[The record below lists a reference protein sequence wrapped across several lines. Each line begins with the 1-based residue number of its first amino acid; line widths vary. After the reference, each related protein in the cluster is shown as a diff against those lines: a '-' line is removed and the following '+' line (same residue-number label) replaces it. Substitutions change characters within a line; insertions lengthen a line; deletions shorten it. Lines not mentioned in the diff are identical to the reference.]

1 MSRIFEGLTFDDL
14 LLVPQYSEVLPKDV
28 ELKTRLTKELSLN
41 IPLMSAA
48 MDTVTES
55 AMAKAI
61 AREGGIGI
69 IHRNMSPERQAEEV
83 RKVKRAENGVIF
95 DPVFVKPDAT
105 VKEALNLMSNYK
117 IGGVA
122 VVDEEMKLVGILT
135 NRDVRFERNL
145 SKKVFELMTPR
156 EKLIVASK
164 DITLDEARKI
174 LHENKIEKLPLV
186 DENDRLTGLITIK
199 DLVHV
204 EEHPNASRDSRG
216 RLMVGAAVGTGKDT
230 FERVEKLIE
239 VGVDLIVVD
248 TAHGHSKK
256 VIETIKSIK
265 YNWPDVQIIGGNV
278 ATREGTEAL
287 INAGVDAVKVGVG
300 PGSICTTRV
309 VSGVGVPQMTAVFEA
324 YSIAKKYDIPIISD
338 GGIRYSGDI
347 VKALAGGA
355 EVVMLGSIFAG
366 TDEAPGETIIYQGR
380 KFKTYRGM
388 GSLSAMKEG
397 SKDRYF
403 QDDVE
408 PEKLVPEGVEG
419 MVPYKGRVADVI
431 AQLIGGIR
439 SGMGYCGAK
448 DLRELREKAVF
459 VKITQAGVKESH
471 PHDIFITKEAPNY
484 SFRN

>member
-69 IHRNMSPERQAEEV
+69 IHRNMSPDRQAEEV

>member
-1 MSRIFEGLTFDDL
+1 MSKIIEGLTFDDL
-14 LLVPQYSEVLPKDV
+14 LLIPQYSEVLPKDV
-28 ELKTRLTKELSLN
+28 ELKTRLTKELNLN

-69 IHRNMSPERQAEEV
+69 IHRNMSPDRQAEEV

-105 VKEALNLMSNYK
+105 IKEALNLMSNYK

-122 VVDEEMKLVGILT
+122 VVDEDMKLVGILT

-145 SKKVFELMTPR
+145 SKKVSELMTPR
-156 EKLIVASK
+156 KKLIVANK

-186 DENDRLTGLITIK
+186 DENDRLIGLITIK
-199 DLVHV
+199 DLIHV
-204 EEHPNASRDSRG
+204 EEHPNASRDSKG

-230 FERVEKLIE
+230 FERVEKLIR

-256 VIETIKSIK
+256 VIETIKAIK
-265 YNWPDVQIIGGNV
+265 YNWPDIQIIGGNV
-278 ATREGTEAL
+278 ATKEGTEAL

-324 YSIAKKYDIPIISD
+324 YSVAKKYDVPIISD

-388 GSLSAMKEG
+388 GSLGAMKEG

-419 MVPYKGRVADVI
+419 MVPYKGKVADVI

-448 DLRELREKAVF
+448 NLKELREKAIF

>member
-1 MSRIFEGLTFDDL
+1 MPKIIEGLTFDDL

-28 ELKTRLTKELSLN
+28 CLETRLTKQLKLN

-55 AMAKAI
+55 SMAKAM

-69 IHRNMSPERQAEEV
+69 IHRNMPPNRQAEEV

-95 DPVFVKPDAT
+95 DPVFVKPNAT
-105 VKEALNLMSNYK
+105 IKEALNLMSNYK

-122 VVDEEMKLVGILT
+122 VVDDDMRLLGILT
-135 NRDVRFERNL
+135 NRDVRFERNM
-145 SKKVFELMTPR
+145 SKKVLELMTPR
-156 EKLIVASK
+156 KKLIVANK
-164 DITLDEARKI
+164 GITLDEARKI

-186 DENDRLTGLITIK
+186 DEENKLIGLITIK
-199 DLVHV
+199 DLIHV

-216 RLMVGAAVGTGKDT
+216 RLMVGAAVGTGKDV
-230 FERVEKLIE
+230 FERVEKLTE
-239 VGVDLIVVD
+239 VDVDLIVVD

-256 VIETIKSIK
+256 VIETVKNIKH
-265 YNWPDVQIIGGNV
+265 NWPDLPIIAGNV
-278 ATREGTEAL
+278 ATKEGTEAL
-287 INAGVDAVKVGVG
+287 INAGADAVKVGVG

-324 YSIAKKYDIPIISD
+324 YSIAAKYDIPIISD
-338 GGIRYSGDI
+338 GGVRYSGDI
-347 VKALAGGA
+347 VKALAAGA
-355 EVVMLGSIFAG
+355 EAVMLGSIFAG
-366 TDEAPGETIIYQGR
+366 TDEAPGEAIIYQGR

-388 GSLSAMKEG
+388 GSLGAMKEG

-403 QDDVE
+403 QEDVE

-419 MVPYKGRVADVI
+419 MVPYKGKVADVI
-431 AQLIGGIR
+431 SQLIGGVK

-448 DLRELREKAVF
+448 DLKELRERAVF
-459 VKITQAGVKESH
+459 VKITQAGVRESH

>member
-1 MSRIFEGLTFDDL
+1 
-14 LLVPQYSEVLPKDV
+14 VLPKDV

-69 IHRNMSPERQAEEV
+69 IHRNMSPDRQAEEV

>member
-1 MSRIFEGLTFDDL
+1 MPKIIEGLTFDDL

-28 ELKTRLTKELSLN
+28 CLETRLTKQLKLN

-55 AMAKAI
+55 SMAKAM

-69 IHRNMSPERQAEEV
+69 IHRNMPPNRQAEEV

-95 DPVFVKPDAT
+95 DPVFVKPNAT
-105 VKEALNLMSNYK
+105 IKEALNLMSNYK

-122 VVDEEMKLVGILT
+122 VVDDDMRLLGILT
-135 NRDVRFERNL
+135 NRDVRFERNM
-145 SKKVFELMTPR
+145 SKKVLELMTPR
-156 EKLIVASK
+156 KKLIVANK
-164 DITLDEARKI
+164 GITLDEARKI

-186 DENDRLTGLITIK
+186 DEENKLIGLITIK
-199 DLVHV
+199 DLIHV

-216 RLMVGAAVGTGKDT
+216 RLMVGAAVGTGKDV
-230 FERVEKLIE
+230 FERVEKLTE
-239 VGVDLIVVD
+239 VDVDLIVVD

-256 VIETIKSIK
+256 VIETVKNIKH
-265 YNWPDVQIIGGNV
+265 NWPDLPIIAGNV
-278 ATREGTEAL
+278 ATKEGTEAL
-287 INAGVDAVKVGVG
+287 INAGADAVKVGVG

-324 YSIAKKYDIPIISD
+324 YSIAAKYDIPIISD
-338 GGIRYSGDI
+338 GGVRYSGDI
-347 VKALAGGA
+347 VKALAAGA
-355 EVVMLGSIFAG
+355 EAVMLGSIFAG
-366 TDEAPGETIIYQGR
+366 TDEAPGEAIIYQGR

-388 GSLSAMKEG
+388 GSLGAMKEG

-403 QDDVE
+403 QEDVE

-419 MVPYKGRVADVI
+419 MVPYKGKVADVI
-431 AQLIGGIR
+431 SQLIGGVR

-448 DLRELREKAVF
+448 DLKELRERAVF
-459 VKITQAGVKESH
+459 VKITQAGVRESH

>member
-1 MSRIFEGLTFDDL
+1 MPKIIEGLTFDDL

-28 ELKTRLTKELSLN
+28 CLETRLTKQLKLN

-55 AMAKAI
+55 SMAKAM

-69 IHRNMSPERQAEEV
+69 IHRNMPPDRQAEEV

-95 DPVFVKPDAT
+95 DPVFVKPNAT
-105 VKEALNLMSNYK
+105 IKEALNLMSNYK

-122 VVDEEMKLVGILT
+122 VVDDDMRLLGILT
-135 NRDVRFERNL
+135 NRDVRFERNM
-145 SKKVFELMTPR
+145 SKKVLELMTPR
-156 EKLIVASK
+156 KKLIVANK
-164 DITLDEARKI
+164 GITLDEARKI

-186 DENDRLTGLITIK
+186 DEENKLIGLITIK
-199 DLVHV
+199 DLIHV

-216 RLMVGAAVGTGKDT
+216 RLMVGAAVGTGKDV
-230 FERVEKLIE
+230 FERVEKLTE
-239 VGVDLIVVD
+239 VDVDLIVVD

-256 VIETIKSIK
+256 VIETVKNIKH
-265 YNWPDVQIIGGNV
+265 NWPDLPIIAGNV
-278 ATREGTEAL
+278 ATKEGTEAL
-287 INAGVDAVKVGVG
+287 INAGADAVKVGVG

-324 YSIAKKYDIPIISD
+324 YSIAAKYDIPIISD
-338 GGIRYSGDI
+338 GGVRYSGDI
-347 VKALAGGA
+347 VKALAAGA
-355 EVVMLGSIFAG
+355 EAVMLGSIFAG
-366 TDEAPGETIIYQGR
+366 TDEAPGEAIIYQGR

-388 GSLSAMKEG
+388 GSLGAMKEG

-403 QDDVE
+403 QEDVE

-419 MVPYKGRVADVI
+419 MVPYKGKVADVI
-431 AQLIGGIR
+431 SQLIGGVK

-448 DLRELREKAVF
+448 DLKELRERAVF
-459 VKITQAGVKESH
+459 VKITQAGVRESH

>member
-1 MSRIFEGLTFDDL
+1 MPKIIEGLTFDDL

-28 ELKTRLTKELSLN
+28 CLETRLTKQLKLN

-55 AMAKAI
+55 SMAKAM

-69 IHRNMSPERQAEEV
+69 IHRNMPPNRQAEEV

-95 DPVFVKPDAT
+95 DPVFVKPNAT
-105 VKEALNLMSNYK
+105 IKEALNLMSNYK

-122 VVDEEMKLVGILT
+122 VVDDDMRLLGILT
-135 NRDVRFERNL
+135 NRDVRFERNM
-145 SKKVFELMTPR
+145 SKKVLELMTPR
-156 EKLIVASK
+156 KKLIVANK
-164 DITLDEARKI
+164 GITLDEARKI

-186 DENDRLTGLITIK
+186 DEENKLIGLITIK
-199 DLVHV
+199 DLIHV

-216 RLMVGAAVGTGKDT
+216 RLMVGAAVGTGKDV
-230 FERVEKLIE
+230 FERVEKLTE
-239 VGVDLIVVD
+239 VDVDLIVVD

-256 VIETIKSIK
+256 VIETVKNIKH
-265 YNWPDVQIIGGNV
+265 NWPDLPIIAGNV
-278 ATREGTEAL
+278 ATKEGTEAL
-287 INAGVDAVKVGVG
+287 INAGADAVKVGVG

-324 YSIAKKYDIPIISD
+324 YSIAAKYDIPIISD
-338 GGIRYSGDI
+338 GGVRYSGDI
-347 VKALAGGA
+347 VKALAAGA
-355 EVVMLGSIFAG
+355 EAVMLGSIFAG
-366 TDEAPGETIIYQGR
+366 TDEAPGEAIIYQGR

-388 GSLSAMKEG
+388 GSLGAMKEG

-403 QDDVE
+403 QEDVE

-419 MVPYKGRVADVI
+419 MVPYKGKVADVI
-431 AQLIGGIR
+431 SQLIGGVR
-439 SGMGYCGAK
+439 SGMGYCGVK
-448 DLRELREKAVF
+448 DLKELRERAVF
-459 VKITQAGVKESH
+459 VKITQAGVRESH

>member
-1 MSRIFEGLTFDDL
+1 MPKIIEGLTFDDL
-14 LLVPQYSEVLPKDV
+14 LLMPQYSEVLPKDV
-28 ELKTRLTKELSLN
+28 CLETRLTKQLKLN

-55 AMAKAI
+55 SMAKAM

-69 IHRNMSPERQAEEV
+69 IHRNMPPNRQAEEV

-95 DPVFVKPDAT
+95 DPVFVKPNAT
-105 VKEALNLMSNYK
+105 IKEALNLMSNYK

-122 VVDEEMKLVGILT
+122 VVDDDMRLLGILT
-135 NRDVRFERNL
+135 NRDVRFERNM
-145 SKKVFELMTPR
+145 SKKVLELMTPR
-156 EKLIVASK
+156 KKLIVANK
-164 DITLDEARKI
+164 GITLDEARKI

-186 DENDRLTGLITIK
+186 DEENKLIGLITIK
-199 DLVHV
+199 DLIHV

-216 RLMVGAAVGTGKDT
+216 RLMVGAAVGTGKDV
-230 FERVEKLIE
+230 FERVEKLTE
-239 VGVDLIVVD
+239 VDVDLIVVD

-256 VIETIKSIK
+256 VIETVKNIKH
-265 YNWPDVQIIGGNV
+265 NWPDLPIIAGNV
-278 ATREGTEAL
+278 ATKEGTEAL
-287 INAGVDAVKVGVG
+287 INAGADAVKVGVG

-324 YSIAKKYDIPIISD
+324 YSIAAKYDIPIISD
-338 GGIRYSGDI
+338 GGVRYSGDI
-347 VKALAGGA
+347 VKALAAGA
-355 EVVMLGSIFAG
+355 EAVMLGSIFAG
-366 TDEAPGETIIYQGR
+366 TDEAPGEAIIYQGR

-388 GSLSAMKEG
+388 GSLGAMKEG

-403 QDDVE
+403 QEDVE

-419 MVPYKGRVADVI
+419 MVPYKGKVADVI
-431 AQLIGGIR
+431 SQLIGGVK

-448 DLRELREKAVF
+448 DLKELRERAVF
-459 VKITQAGVKESH
+459 VKITQAGVRESH